1 MDTVVVD
8 QLLTTTRAVRR
19 KLDLER
25 PVELEVILECLRIA
39 VQAPTAG
46 TTQAWRWLVVRDQDT
61 RTALGALFR
70 EVGNEYLRRK
80 VEAAGAH
87 ADSPGFK
94 RSLASAQHLVDVIE
108 RVPVFVIPCMLG
120 RPEGGNDALAVFY
133 GGIFPAIW
141 NFQLA
146 LRSRGLGSTLTTYH
160 LEREADAAA
169 ILGIPDDVTQVAL
182 IPIGYATTGTFG
194 PGRRQ
199 AVEDLTYLDSWGT
212 PVPAQSSR

>member
-1 MDTVVVD
+1 METVVVD

-19 KLDLER
+19 KLDLDR
-25 PVELEVILECLRIA
+25 PVELEVVMRCLRIA

-46 TTQAWRWLVVRDQDT
+46 TTQNWRWLVVQDQQT

-70 EVGNEYLRRK
+70 EVGNQYLRRK
-80 VEAAGAH
+80 VDAAGAH
-87 ADSPGFK
+87 ADSPDFK
-94 RSLASAQHLVDVIE
+94 RALASAQHLVDVIE
-108 RVPVFVIPCMLG
+108 RVPIFVIPCMLG

-160 LEREADAAA
+160 LEREAEAAA
-169 ILGIPDDVTQVAL
+169 ILGVPDDVTQVAL
-182 IPIGYATTGTFG
+182 LPIGYTTTGTFG

-199 AVEDLTYLDSWGT
+199 AVEELTYLDRWGA
-212 PVPAQSSR
+212 PLAGQSSR